1 MFKLLRQLGT
11 GNVENAEHRK
21 TLGVC
26 TRTTNSYNVE
36 FSCVIQS
43 KISKLFSVYVFNAK
57 CIISDYTLT
66 KNGKVENDVCSA
78 QN

>member
-1 MFKLLRQLGT
+1 MSQLKCVYIIRQLGT

-26 TRTTNSYNVE
+26 TCPANSYNVE
-36 FSCVIQS
+36 FSCAIQE
-43 KISKLFSVYVFNAK
+43 KVGKLFVCNFNAK
-57 CIISDYTLT
+57 CIIRDYE
-66 KNGKVENDVCSA
+66 KCCVA